1 MHFLRSDRGSR
12 RIKLSC
18 AGDVPVNAAKL
29 ETSIRVI
36 SEFPVPLLLSSPT
49 SSISPELLFKLAQ
62 LRKNSSVSQ
71 VVSCLSLIDL
81 DVC

>member
-1 MHFLRSDRGSR
+1 MIEGQGGSSS
-12 RIKLSC
+12 SC
-18 AGDVPVNAAKL
+18 AGDVPGPVNAAKL

-71 VVSCLSLIDL
+71 VVSCLSLTDL